1 MGGDFLSAEAVAG
14 VDEAVGAA
22 VHIGIID
29 LGGVADHDK
38 LGALGHAGDDSLG
51 LEGGQLL
58 RLVEDEEAV
67 RNGTATDVA
76 EGLDL
81 QQSPFDELLVGL
93 EWFLARS
100 GSFLLLGGLALLLF
114 PLGGMLSVLSL
125 GAIGM

>member
-81 QQSPFDELLVGL
+81 EKSPFDELFVGL
-93 EWFLARS
+93 ERFLAWS
-100 GSFLLLGGLALLLF
+100 GRFLLLSGLALLLL
-114 PLGGMLSVLSL
+114 PLGGMLSILSL
-125 GAIGM
+125 RAIGM